1 MGLESIR
8 IRAWAN
14 WRCYILVEGN
24 ARAGAWDMVTV
35 QTPMP
40 FVFLMYSPLS
50 PGSLESTHH
59 SIITYESTT
68 SSFHPAVCG
77 SNNVFNDR

>member
-1 MGLESIR
+1 
-8 IRAWAN
+8 
-14 WRCYILVEGN
+14 
-24 ARAGAWDMVTV
+24 MVTV

-50 PGSLESTHH
+50 PGSLESTNH

-77 SNNVFNDR
+77 SNNVFNDS